1 MRGVRAGVL
10 GLTMLALGACGGTTR
25 TGGTGTGSSTS
36 GFVGAPGAG
45 VERDV
50 VVSNEAWTF
59 DRAEGRLITT
69 AHYRVFTTEKEPITI
84 SRLPRF
90 LELALDHYRSAIVPL
105 PAPPVKLDV
114 FLMDN
119 RDQWKRLTLQM
130 MGREGERYH
139 RIGRGG
145 FAHGGRAFLWD
156 IGVFDTLAIA
166 AHEGWHQY
174 TQRTFRDPLPI
185 YMEEGLA
192 SFMEGHRWAGNTPV
206 FLPWSNLERYDRLRT
221 AHARRELVPLSRLL
235 SEAPQDLLAG
245 AGDEALRY
253 YAQVW
258 ALMHFLNEGEGG
270 AYREGLRN
278 LLLDAEQGKVRE
290 VVRVRFGERGLA
302 ALSARRGSL
311 VLEAYLPK
319 SLEEVDREYGVFV
332 SRLVAAGSRD
342 RIVQGQSP
350 NEKR

>member
-1 MRGVRAGVL
+1 MRGVRTGVL
-10 GLTMLALGACGGTTR
+10 GLTMLALGACGGTAR
-25 TGGTGTGSSTS
+25 TGGSNAASVARTQAA
-36 GFVGAPGAG
+36 AP
-45 VERDV
+45 ERDV
-50 VVSNEAWTF
+50 VLSTEAWMF

-69 AHYRVFTTEKEPITI
+69 PYYRVFTTEKEPITI

-105 PAPPVKLDV
+105 PAPPTKLDV

-174 TQRTFRDPLPI
+174 TQRAFRDPLPI

-192 SFMEGHRWAGNTPV
+192 SFMEGHRWAGNSPV

-258 ALMHFLNEGEGG
+258 ALMHFLNAGEQGT
-270 AYREGLRN
+270 YREGLRN
-278 LLLDAEQGKVRE
+278 LLLDAERGNVRE

-302 ALSARRGSL
+302 SLMARRGSP

-319 SLEEVDREYGVFV
+319 PLAEIEDEYTAFV
-332 SRLVAAGSRD
+332 SRLVAPGSRD
-342 RIVQGQSP
+342 LIVQGKSP
-350 NEKR
+350 FMNR